1 MPTFNPNNALMQDA
15 VNGKVPSEQG
25 TLVLKEFMTQSAVT
39 KLAKY
44 EEMTKPEKEFTYL
57 ASWTRGLL
65 GWRRRE
71 NPNFKGPMVNSKNA
85 F

>member
-1 MPTFNPNNALMQDA
+1 MPTFDPNNALMQDS
-15 VNGKVPSEQG
+15 VNGKVPTEQG

-44 EEMTKPEKEFTYL
+44 EEMSKLGEGIHVLGF
-57 ASWTRGLL
+57 WTGSLL

-71 NPNFKGPMVNSKNA
+71 NPNF
-85 F
+85 